1 MLGGK
6 FTKFIELTFTNGL
19 LKAFFVQDTC
29 RKGLVETKF
38 LVEENGETLKL
49 YGIISLRA
57 HSRTRGQGHN
67 LYEMGHQRGDK
78 GQKIIKLDIN
88 GEYIWKF
95 FWKGDSFGYDY
106 CTCKNGLE

>member
-57 HSRTRGQGHN
+57 ILEQEG
-67 LYEMGHQRGDK
+67 K
-78 GQKIIKLDIN
+78 GTIYMKWGIKEVI
-88 GEYIWKF
+88 
-95 FWKGDSFGYDY
+95 KGKKS
-106 CTCKNGLE
+106 